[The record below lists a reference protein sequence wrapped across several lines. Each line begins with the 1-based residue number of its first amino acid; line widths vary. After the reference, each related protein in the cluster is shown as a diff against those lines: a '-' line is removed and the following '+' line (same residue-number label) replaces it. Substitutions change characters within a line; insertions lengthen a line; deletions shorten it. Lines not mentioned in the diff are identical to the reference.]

1 MRCCLSNNSAEKST
15 TKRMTSLDQ
24 FRGYAVAGMVL
35 VNFLGNYAC
44 APRILRHTND
54 YCSYADTIMPNF
66 LFAVGFSIALVWY
79 RALSKAASAMG
90 LEIGGLDSSS
100 VLRVARE
107 VQGKLF
113 RRSLALMLFAFVLYF
128 PWGEPQLL
136 SRISTGSFWF
146 EIWKRHW
153 FQTLTHIAW
162 TTLWLL
168 PILSWSWRGKWSW
181 VAGGVITHVLLS
193 EVFYFHFVHQNP
205 TGIDGGPL
213 GFLTWGI
220 PAALGLWAGEY
231 WSRSERLRQ
240 EGVTSPSW
248 EVRWLA
254 IALAW
259 MLAGWL
265 CSSFTRSYDIDVQ
278 VGESVRNG
286 ETGREVRV
294 VADKLARSP
303 VVDGLKVFASG
314 EHRGW
319 AELPLVPPPTWQER
333 SWNYWMMS
341 QRAGTLSYLV
351 FAAGFSLG
359 LYVLWD
365 SIVRRF
371 AIEVPLFRCFGR
383 NALFCYALHGFL
395 IDTIGLWVPKDAQAW
410 IVYSSLLGLFAVLF
424 GVAWMLERKRIFIR
438 L

>member
-1 MRCCLSNNSAEKST
+1 MRCCLSNNSAETST

-66 LFAVGFSIALVWY
+66 LFAVGFSIAVVWY

-100 VLRVARE
+100 VRGVARE

-113 RRSLALMLFAFVLYF
+113 RRSLALMLFAFVLDF
-128 PWGEPQLL
+128 PWGEPRLL

-181 VAGGVITHVLLS
+181 IAGGAVTHGLLS
-193 EVFYFHFVHQNP
+193 EVFYFHVVHQNP

-240 EGVTSPSW
+240 EGVTAPSW
-248 EVRWLA
+248 EIRWLA

-265 CSSFTRSYDIDVQ
+265 CSSLTRSYDLDVQ
-278 VGESVRNG
+278 VGGADSSGES
-286 ETGREVRV
+286 GREVRV

-303 VVDGLKVFASG
+303 VVEGVTVFASG

-359 LYVLWD
+359 LFVLWD

-395 IDTIGLWVPKDAQAW
+395 IDAIGLWVPKDAQPW